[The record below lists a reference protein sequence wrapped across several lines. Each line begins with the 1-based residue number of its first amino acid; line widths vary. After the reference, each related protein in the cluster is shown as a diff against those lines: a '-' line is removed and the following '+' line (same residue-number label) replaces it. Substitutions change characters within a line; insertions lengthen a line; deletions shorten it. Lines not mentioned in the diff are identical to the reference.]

1 MDKDE
6 RKLRSLEGLGYIAAF
21 MIGLGSLVDSK
32 ALDYFNIL
40 GLVFAIIVIIRLMV
54 MNISM
59 GLVQRLYEPPGS
71 LDSELAALD
80 DQTDG

>member
-21 MIGLGSLVDSK
+21 MIGLGGLTDAE

-54 MNISM
+54 MNISL
-59 GLVQRLYEPPGS
+59 GLVQRLYDSSGS
-71 LDSELAALD
+71 LDSEM
-80 DQTDG
+80 TKREE

>member
-21 MIGLGSLVDSK
+21 MIGLGGLTDAK

-54 MNISM
+54 MNISL
-59 GLVQRLYEPPGS
+59 GLVQRLYESPGA
-71 LDSELAALD
+71 LDSEIKELEE
-80 DQTDG
+80 